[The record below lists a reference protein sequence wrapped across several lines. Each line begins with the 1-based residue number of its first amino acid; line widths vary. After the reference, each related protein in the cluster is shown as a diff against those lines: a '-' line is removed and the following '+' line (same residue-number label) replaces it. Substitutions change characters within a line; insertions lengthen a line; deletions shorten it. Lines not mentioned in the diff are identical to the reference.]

1 MEEEFIHLLWIL
13 KCNIG
18 VEGFIEGKA
27 ASQSRFCRML
37 TW

>member
-1 MEEEFIHLLWIL
+1 MGPEAVMEEEFIHLLWIL

-27 ASQSRFCRML
+27 ASFPK
-37 TW
+37 